1 MWCSTTLEESAES
14 AILISHHSGT
24 GPLHIFLNNFCP
36 DLVAETSRF
45 YLRNGGP
52 SGVPITP
59 RKSLSC
65 PFSTSLS
72 SVTLLALRSF
82 HSFLQIS
89 FLRADHLFTTFF
101 SIIVIPLYFG
111 CPTNMPSIDCK
122 RYLYLTR
129 QCSCSGHRPQ
139 D

>member
-1 MWCSTTLEESAES
+1 MWCSTTLEENAES

-24 GPLHIFLNNFCP
+24 GPLHIFLNNFSP

-72 SVTLLALRSF
+72 PVTLLALPSF
-82 HSFLQIS
+82 HSFCKFPSSEQIIRLLLS
-89 FLRADHLFTTFF
+89 FESLSFPFTLGVQP
-101 SIIVIPLYFG
+101 I
-111 CPTNMPSIDCK
+111 
-122 RYLYLTR
+122 
-129 QCSCSGHRPQ
+129 
-139 D
+139 